1 MILLI
6 FLLIIVTVLFKKI
19 KAKTAGRTG
28 NDGTKNVEIRV
39 PLRYFSNFQ
48 IILEMLLINC
58 VINLILTWSARC
70 FIIDDPIA
78 VQEPTFTIS
87 DTKLYL
93 HVVTLSTQDT
103 AELLQQLK

>member
-1 MILLI
+1 M
-6 FLLIIVTVLFKKI
+6 LFKKI

-28 NDGTKNVEIRV
+28 NDGTKN
-39 PLRYFSNFQ
+39 
-48 IILEMLLINC
+48 

-93 HVVTLSTQDT
+93 HVVTLSTQDN